1 MDQFDR
7 IKRKLTNLPSE
18 LNLSE
23 RWAVTGE
30 TMATFAGVGTLVG
43 GGLGLVLFRG
53 VALRTGMTMFGTGF
67 GGGIA
72 WEKCSADFERA
83 AAKGDDRDDK

>member
-1 MDQFDR
+1 MDSIDK
-7 IKRKLTNLPSE
+7 IKERLTNLPSE
-18 LNLSE
+18 LKLSE

-43 GGLGLVLFRG
+43 GGVGLVLFRG
-53 VALRTGMTMFGTGF
+53 VALRTGMSMFGTGF
-67 GGGIA
+67 GGGMA

-83 AAKGDDRDDK
+83 AAKGDDMEK